1 MTDLELA
8 KEIWAEIQAENRE
21 PALRFTLEPG
31 EPGLAESKVGGTPYL
46 PRGMSWPLDGGGA
59 PLRLL
64 AQVDCR
70 ELAGL
75 PDFPHGGLLQFF
87 IARTGLYGMDFD
99 DMTAPGGFRVLY
111 HEAVDP
117 SVTAAE
123 VEARQPALP
132 EDGEADDT
140 PLGDR
145 VCRIRFAAPALQGM
159 TGGDWRF
166 DGLFVQKWNGRCPDS
181 PIRSVWDVDLSW
193 LYEGE
198 NGPYHQLGGYP
209 YFTQTDPRQEDGR
222 YRDLDVVLFQLDSE
236 MRDGRAL
243 VLWGDCGIC
252 NFLISREGLRNL
264 DFSRIGYNWDCC

>member
-8 KEIWAEIQAENRE
+8 REVWAEIQAEERE
-21 PALRFTLEPG
+21 PVLRFTLEPG

-46 PRGMSWPLDGGGA
+46 PRGMSWPLDGAGA
-59 PLRLL
+59 PLCLL

-87 IARTGLYGMDFD
+87 IAYTDVYGMDFD

-117 SVTAAE
+117 SVTAEE
-123 VEARQPALP
+123 VDSRRPALP
-132 EDGEADDT
+132 EGEELENT
-140 PLGDR
+140 PLGSR
-145 VCRIRFAAPALQGM
+145 ACRIRFQAPAVQGM
-159 TGGDWRF
+159 TEGDCRF
-166 DGLFVQKWNGRCPDS
+166 GGLFVQKWNSRRPES
-181 PIRSVWDVDLSW
+181 PIASVWDVDLSW

-209 YFTQTDPRQEDGR
+209 YFTQTDPRCGGR
-222 YRDLDVVLFQLDSE
+222 HRELDVLLFQLDSE
-236 MRDGRAL
+236 MRDGEDL
-243 VLWGDCGIC
+243 VLWGDCGVG
-252 NFLISREGLRNL
+252 NFFISRAALRNR
-264 DFSRIGYNWDCC
+264 DFSRAGYNWDCC